1 MAQRASSTAMTLAA
15 VMLPLAIA
23 GCSMVPD
30 LGLGDSG
37 PRAPANTLA
46 PAPAPVYA
54 AGDQFVYDDNG
65 TITEEQVVSTAPDR
79 VVWTN
84 DSGLIWTKDTNL
96 VTPQL
101 SWSAHPELGRG
112 RQTIIGSPN
121 QLFPL
126 REGNVIAYTVR
137 GSSETVPAGWQDE
150 HRCIVAGQQDVE
162 VKAGAFTTFRIDCQR
177 KDFLD
182 VYYYSPVVQNY
193 VLRDRQFANRTERK
207 ELVSVTLAN
216 DRTSGL
222 PVSVQTPPTPIE
234 GKPMTAPA
242 MADEDSMKPGEQM
255 AEETT
260 MDAFRTNALVTRLED
275 AVSRLEKLAGM
286 DTAGEAMAKAS
297 GDDAMAKADHGGPW
311 AVHLS
316 SYRSQKGATDGW
328 KVLQRQFPSLRA
340 KSMRT
345 SEFDSGR
352 GRGTYIR
359 LMAVGFPSKQ
369 AATDF
374 CRPIVAKGQFC
385 QARGP
390 LP

>member
-1 MAQRASSTAMTLAA
+1 MAQRASSTAVTLATA
-15 VMLPLAIA
+15 MLPLVIA
-23 GCSMVPD
+23 GCSVIPD
-30 LGLGDSG
+30 LGLGG
-37 PRAPANTLA
+37 VAPTPAETLA

-54 AGDQFVYDDNG
+54 AGDRFVYDDNG
-65 TITEEQVVSTAPDR
+65 LITEEQVVSTAPDR

-112 RQTIIGSPN
+112 RQTIIGSPD

-150 HRCIVAGQQDVE
+150 HRCVVAGQQDVA
-162 VKAGAFTTFRIDCQR
+162 VKAGAFTTYRIDCRR

-182 VYYYSPVVQNY
+182 SYFYSPVVQNY
-193 VLRDRQFANRTERK
+193 VLRTRDFGDRTENK

-216 DRTSGL
+216 DRTRDL
-222 PVSVQTPPTPIE
+222 PVAVEAPGTPIE
-234 GKPMTAPA
+234 GMPMATPV
-242 MADEDSMKPGEQM
+242 MADDDSMKPGDGM
-255 AEETT
+255 AVDPARANT
-260 MDAFRTNALVTRLED
+260 LVTRLED
-275 AVSRLEKLAGM
+275 VVSRLEKIAGM
-286 DTAGEAMAKAS
+286 QSAGDAMEKKDGNVTMAKK
-297 GDDAMAKADHGGPW
+297 DDGGAW

-316 SYRSQKGATDGW
+316 SYRSQKGANDGW
-328 KVLQRQFPSLRA
+328 KVLQRRFPSLRS
-340 KSMRT
+340 KSLRT
-345 SEFDSGR
+345 SEFDPGN

-359 LMAVGFPSKQ
+359 LMAVGFASKK